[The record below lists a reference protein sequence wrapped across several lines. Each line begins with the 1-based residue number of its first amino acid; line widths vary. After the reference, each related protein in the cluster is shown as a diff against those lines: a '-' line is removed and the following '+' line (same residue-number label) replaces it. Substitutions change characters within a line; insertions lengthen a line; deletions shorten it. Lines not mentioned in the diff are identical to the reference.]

1 MGALLLVLDMITQQ
15 GEGMTVRAYGK
26 RHAVGGMF
34 FNAVICLF
42 SMIFFFITDKGGL
55 VFTKELIAYGV
66 VSCLMFATGF
76 YTMYAALQTGSFVA
90 TRLISSFSIIIAI
103 VYGIAFLKEEA
114 GIFTYIAI
122 AAFLISMF
130 MMNYSKSD
138 KSDDKKFSVKWLVM
152 VILTAVSNGLIAVI
166 SREQQLHFGGAYDNE
181 FMILS
186 LGGASVFLLL
196 FGFLNERKNFSYIAK
211 HSIPYGFLAGFF
223 NGARNFIGLIMYF
236 YIPISIVIP
245 LKTGLGFILSFLI
258 SVLLYKEEFSK
269 LQIAGVALGT
279 ASLVMFNL

>member
-76 YTMYAALQTGSFVA
+76 YTMYAALQIGSFVA
-90 TRLISSFSIIIAI
+90 TKLISSFSVIIAI
-103 VYGIAFLKEEA
+103 FYGLAFLHEEV
-114 GIFTYIAI
+114 GDYTYIAI
-122 AAFLISMF
+122 AAFLVSMF
-130 MMNYSKSD
+130 MMNYKKTAKPD
-138 KSDDKKFSVKWLVM
+138 NKKFSVKWLVM

-166 SREQQLHFGGAYDNE
+166 SREQQLHFDSAFDNE

-186 LGGASVFLLL
+186 LGGASVFLMI
-196 FGFLNERKNFSYIAK
+196 FGILNERKNMSYIAK
-211 HSIPYGFLAGFF
+211 HGIPYGMLAGFF
-223 NGARNFIGLIMYF
+223 NGARNFIGLVLYL
-236 YIPISIVIP
+236 YIPISIAVP
-245 LKTGLGFILSFLI
+245 LKTGLGFILSFVI
-258 SVLLYKEEFSK
+258 SVLLYKEKFTK
-269 LQIAGVALGT
+269 LQIAGVLIGT